1 MASRVDIEGL
11 APFINRLE
19 KFDKDVSKQL
29 KKEMRG
35 AAGLIVAAAKM
46 RVLKQPLS
54 NWGAWIYS
62 SDKRDLGFDVATVR
76 RGYKVETNRS
86 RNRGITTAFG
96 YDVVQRSAAGAIFEY
111 AGSVTTGSVFN
122 RNLLKN
128 NDRLIRGTQPRILAR
143 AYYDVIHEARA
154 RIQTSIQDAAR
165 KVGL

>member
-1 MASRVDIEGL
+1 MASRVDIKGL

-35 AAGLIVAAAKM
+35 AASLVVAAAKM

-54 NWGAWIYS
+54 NWGAWIYT
-62 SDKRDLGFDVATVR
+62 SDGRDLGFDVSTVR
-76 RGYKVETNRS
+76 RGFNVKTNRH
-86 RNRGITTAFG
+86 RNKGITTAFG

-111 AGSVTTGSVFN
+111 AGSKTPDALFN

-154 RIQTSIQDAAR
+154 RISNSIQDAAR